1 LSAIR
6 FSYDFLRTLVDDPV
20 NPLYEFGPFR
30 LDAQRHLLLR
40 GDEAIPLA
48 PKVFETL
55 LALVRSGGRLLKKG
69 ELMELVWPDT
79 FVEEGNLAQHIFV
92 LRKALGE
99 GKGEHRYIV
108 TAPGEGY
115 RFVAPVKVSESPRR
129 PAHADAPGDTDNWP
143 PASLAVLPF
152 KTFTTAGGDEVLG
165 LGMADALIMKLSGLR
180 LVRVRPTTAVLRYAG
195 TGQDPVAAGRELGV
209 DALLDGYYQRH
220 GEQIRVSV
228 QLIRVSDGVT
238 LWAAKLDEGFTNF
251 FAVQDSVADH
261 VARRLEVELSGAERR
276 HLRKNYT
283 DDPEAF
289 RAYIKGR
296 YFWNRRT
303 PEGLHKGLEYAQRAV
318 ALDPA
323 YAPAYVGI
331 ADAYNL
337 LGAQHS
343 VIRPGEAFP
352 KARAAAERAL
362 EIDPTMAE
370 AYASLGFVAYCYE
383 WDWGAAEAHFQRAFE
398 LKPNYPTAHHW
409 YGEFLSSAGRFEE
422 ALASLRHALDLDP
435 LSLAVDTDLGTVFYY
450 ARDYARAAEELGKA
464 LEVDAGFVRAHLVLG
479 AVREQQGRHEEA
491 VASLRRAAELSGQ
504 DPVVLSSLAH
514 GLAVSGQTGE
524 ARALLEELRQSEGR
538 RYVPPY
544 GLALVHAGLGEREEA
559 LRWLWKAFDLRE
571 PNLLWLGVHPRF
583 DPLRPDAGFEELVRR
598 VGAPAA
604 EKH

>member
-1 LSAIR
+1 MDDALSP
-6 FSYDFLRTLVDDPV
+6 F
-20 NPLYEFGPFR
+20 YEFGPFR
-30 LDAQRHLLLR
+30 VDAQRHLLLR
-40 GDEAIPLA
+40 GGEAIPLA

-55 LALVRSGGRLLKKG
+55 LALVRGGGRLLKKG
-69 ELMELVWPDT
+69 ELMEAVWPDT
-79 FVEEGNLAQHIFV
+79 FVEEGNLAQHIFT

-108 TAPGEGY
+108 TVPGEGY
-115 RFVAPVKVSESPRR
+115 RFVAPVKVSEPPGVTSRAGR
-129 PAHADAPGDTDNWP
+129 PDEAGGDWP

-152 KTFTTAGGDEVLG
+152 KTLTAAEGDEVLG

-180 LVRVRPTTAVLRYAG
+180 LVKVRPTTAVLRYAG
-195 TGQDPVAAGRELGV
+195 AGQDPLSAGRELGV

-220 GEQIRVSV
+220 GEQLRVSV
-228 QLIRVSDGVT
+228 QLVRVSDGGT

-261 VARRLEVELSGAERR
+261 VAERLELELSGAERR

-303 PEGLHKGLEYAQRAV
+303 PEGLHKGLEYAHRAV

-323 YAPAYVGI
+323 YAAAYACL
-331 ADAYNL
+331 ADTYNL

-343 VIRPGEAFP
+343 VVPPGEAFP

-362 EIDPTMAE
+362 EIDPLMAE

-383 WDWGAAEAHFQRAFE
+383 WDWGAAEGHFRRAFE
-398 LKPNYPTAHHW
+398 LKPNYSTAHHW

-422 ALASLRHALDLDP
+422 AFASLRHALDLDP
-435 LSLAVDTDLGTVFYY
+435 LSLAVGTDLGTVSYY

-464 LEVDAGFVRAHLVLG
+464 LEVDSGFVRAHLVLG
-479 AVREQQGRHEEA
+479 VVREQEGRHAES
-491 VASLRRAAELSGQ
+491 VASLRRAAELSER
-504 DPVVLSSLAH
+504 DPVVLCSLAH
-514 GLAVSGQTGE
+514 ALGVSGRTQE
-524 ARALLEELRQSEGR
+524 ARALLEELRQLEGR
-538 RYVPPY
+538 RYVQPY
-544 GLALVHAGLGEREEA
+544 GLALVHLGLGEREEA
-559 LRWLWKAFDLRE
+559 LGRLRQAFELRE
-571 PNLLWLGVHPRF
+571 PNLLWLGVNPRF
-583 DPLRPDAGFEELVRR
+583 DPLRADAEFKELLRR
-598 VGAPAA
+598 VGVPALRNI
-604 EKH
+604 KNK